1 LSEESQNP
9 AGQPATVDELPE
21 NLAIALAAIED
32 HKGEAP
38 LALDLR
44 NLASFTDYMV
54 ICSGGSERHVQAIV
68 DAIAEE
74 LLEKKIKAMHTEG
87 YEQAKWVLADYVD
100 FIVNVFVRES
110 RDFYQLERVWRD
122 APVVA
127 GEREGAESQE

>member
-1 LSEESQNP
+1 MSEESQKAP
-9 AGQPATVDELPE
+9 GQPASVDEFPE

-44 NLASFTDYMV
+44 KLASFTDYMV

-87 YEQAKWVLADYVD
+87 YEQANWVLADYVD
-100 FIVNVFVRES
+100 FIVNVFVREA